1 MKDIKLKD
9 YPVLTDGEIEIV
21 MIEKR
26 PAGFK
31 KGWVPFYDFAIRLA
45 GKPEQIGHVGL
56 RIGNVELVTM
66 YGGHI
71 GYSINEEHRG
81 HHYAAKACRLVG
93 QVARDYGFKEL
104 WITCNPDNY
113 ASRKTIET
121 IGGEF
126 IEIVDL
132 PKDNDMYQAG
142 DRQKCRYKWSLV
154 KA

>member
-9 YPVLTDGEIEIV
+9 YPPLTDGEIDIV
-21 MIEKR
+21 VEKKR
-26 PAGFK
+26 PAGFHP
-31 KGWVPFYDFAIRLA
+31 GWVPSYEFNICVHNRPGPVGHISLRL
-45 GKPEQIGHVGL
+45 
-56 RIGNVELVTM
+56 GNVKDITM

-71 GYSINEEHRG
+71 GYRVDEAYRG
-81 HHYAAKACRLVG
+81 HHYAARACRLVG

-104 WITCNPDNY
+104 EITCTPDNY
-113 ASRKTIET
+113 ASRKTIEA

-132 PKDNDMYQAG
+132 PENSDMYLRG
-142 DRQKCRYKWSLV
+142 ERQKCRYKWSLV